1 MFYWFLHWKEKRKHK
16 RIYVCQHEREQ
27 GNVSSEAANA
37 EIKLLMDLAEF
48 YQKRSKSKWYPY
60 AKEMIENVYRRAAAL
75 GSTDAQLWLGKTLL
89 EQAKA
94 YETWQKE
101 KVLANSENEKRFQN
115 LYFQTHAYLKEAS
128 EHSIEALRVLGLC
141 SIHGWGEPMDRKKGF
156 SLITESINR
165 ENSWD
170 KVTEIFAKIGLN
182 KPEFL
187 QELIK
192 FRTQG

>member
-1 MFYWFLHWKEKRKHK
+1 MFYWLLHWRERRKHK
-16 RIYVCQHEREQ
+16 RIYALAHERETNTATQ
-27 GNVSSEAANA
+27 AALDQ
-37 EIKLLMDLAEF
+37 EMKLYQDLADF
-48 YQKRSKSKWYPY
+48 YRKRLNSKWYPY
-60 AKEMIENVYRRAAAL
+60 ATLMIENVHRRAASI
-75 GSTDAQLWLGKTLL
+75 GSTKSQLWLGNTLL

-94 YETWQKE
+94 MEIWQKE
-101 KVLANSENEKRFQN
+101 KVLANQENEKRYQE
-115 LYFQTHAYLKEAS
+115 LYFQAHAYLQSAS
-128 EHSIEALRVLGLC
+128 EQSVDAMRVLGLC
-141 SIHGWGEPMDRKKGF
+141 HIHGWGVPEDRKKGF
-156 SLITESINR
+156 GLIVDSINR